1 MKEIPQ
7 QPAQLLAGH
16 AYTTEDSD
24 QLGTFAPAWAD
35 FEHQFGFKTLDQL
48 TKTPNRT
55 ALVVFSPYNTFIY
68 WVGSLLPVD
77 VKVPQNYECFKLPA
91 ATAGQVKQFA
101 DRVLMK
107 ELPLATSFNQG
118 LHVIEQAGYP
128 LPERLG
134 QTDHPYYLESYR
146 LNGGKVAEVAYRLY
160 INPHQ
165 LTGVD
170 EYE

>member
-1 MKEIPQ
+1 MKQ
-7 QPAQLLAGH
+7 
-16 AYTTEDSD
+16 S
-24 QLGTFAPAWAD
+24 
-35 FEHQFGFKTLDQL
+35 
-48 TKTPNRT
+48 
-55 ALVVFSPYNTFIY
+55 
-68 WVGSLLPVD
+68 
-77 VKVPQNYECFKLPA
+77 
-91 ATAGQVKQFA
+91 A

-146 LNGGKVAEVAYRLY
+146 LSGGKVAEVAYRLY